1 MESQINSKI
10 RTMNINLKDKKK
22 YLLET
27 KDKKDKIDLIRKRIM
42 LKSNER
48 RKNLKEKRKKEIKLQ
63 LKSEFKFGRKKMIDT
78 SHRLHDNYSP
88 DNLIAKIKNMIN
100 KSLIKFINQLIN
112 SIYDNEQ
119 IKQIYIEFGI
129 KKKSSKSKI
138 LKVIKENEYGFIEE
152 KRKALKF

>member
-1 MESQINSKI
+1 
-10 RTMNINLKDKKK
+10 MNINLKDKKK

-63 LKSEFKFGRKKMIDT
+63 LKSEFKFGRKKMTDT
-78 SHRLHDNYSP
+78 SNRLHDNYSP

-100 KSLIKFINQLIN
+100 KSPIKFINQLIK

>member
-1 MESQINSKI
+1 
-10 RTMNINLKDKKK
+10 
-22 YLLET
+22 
-27 KDKKDKIDLIRKRIM
+27 
-42 LKSNER
+42 
-48 RKNLKEKRKKEIKLQ
+48 
-63 LKSEFKFGRKKMIDT
+63 
-78 SHRLHDNYSP
+78 
-88 DNLIAKIKNMIN
+88 MIN
-100 KSLIKFINQLIN
+100 KSPIKFINQLIK